1 MRKKLT
7 VLCFLSIAPLT
18 NAEVVLDGSL
28 GVAGS
33 LRGPNFQIDA
43 RLGQQVGSNLFHSFD
58 RFNLNSR
65 ESATFTG
72 PASINNL
79 ISRVTGGQVSHIDG
93 LFRSTMPQANV
104 YFINPAGVMFG
115 PNARLDVP
123 ASLYI
128 SSADYLKLGETGRF
142 DATTPNNSLLTVAP
156 PSAFGFLNSTPASI
170 GIEGSQLVL
179 KNEEK
184 FALRLAGIDHSV
196 DTLGLVGGDITLK
209 NAQLLTH
216 GNDAYFVSVASQ
228 GEAPINPIE
237 FTEGGFTAYGTVSLT
252 DATTN
257 PRYYGNVDTSGPGG
271 GSIFIRAGHFR
282 SNKGWLFADS
292 WGNQPGRGITI
303 HADGTVAL
311 ENSLVTAQA
320 YADGENFT
328 EASGA
333 AGQISITASDLSL
346 TGGSQIVGTSE
357 SAGMAGNIT
366 LSTHNDLLISGSD
379 STGLHSSVLSDSYG
393 SGNAGDIAI
402 SAGRLKME
410 AGTQMRTS
418 TQKGLGNAGNISLKV
433 GAVDILDGAQL
444 TVGVGSQ
451 EHREGTGK
459 GGTLSI
465 EASEYVLINGNNSG
479 LFGNLFTDTGQGG
492 QIQVNAPAVTVENG
506 GRIQTETVAD
516 GNAGQIVLNVD
527 TLTLS
532 EGGQI
537 SSSTLKGSG
546 QGGRVEITAQQA
558 LQIQGQNTGVRTNTG
573 GSGAGGTIDV
583 TAPKITIKNGGSLQ
597 AVTGHDGTAITGGS
611 GNGGQV
617 TLRADELQLENGII
631 LTGNFGEGKAG
642 NLVLRLENDLQ
653 LRGEQSLIDAS
664 TQGAGAGGQLDIQAR
679 QVYLTDGGS
688 LSTNS
693 SSDGDAG
700 NITLVLEETLEMQN
714 GSSIQA
720 ATKGRG
726 QGGRI
731 EIVAPHSVRIQGL
744 AFIAASTEGS
754 GAGGQLKIQTGQLQ
768 LTDKGYLSTDSF
780 GEGDAGSIVL
790 TLEDSL
796 QMQEEAK
803 IEAST
808 AVRGQGGLIEITA
821 QAILINSKAF
831 IAATTKGAGAGGNI
845 KLQAPKIQ
853 VTDGGNLFAMNQGG
867 QGDAGN
873 IVISAETVQVQGKHS
888 LIMLTTEG
896 SGQGGHLDIQA
907 RQLQVMNGGRLL
919 ASTISDG
926 NAGSLVLNLA
936 ETVQVVGEG
945 SQIVA
950 STQGAGQGGHMD
962 IQTGQLQLTEGG
974 LISASSDGSGDAGQI
989 VINLAETLQMQNGS
1003 SIQSATKSSGQ
1014 GGQIKIVVPH
1024 AVLIQGNAAIAASTQ
1039 GTGQGGQV
1047 EIQAGQLQLT
1057 EGGRISASS
1066 DGQGDAGQIVINLAE
1081 TLQMQNGSSIQSA
1094 TKSSGQGGQIKIV
1107 VPDAVLIQ
1115 GNAAITASTQGT
1127 GQGGQVE
1134 IKTGQLQLTEDSY
1147 ITASSS
1153 GQGDAGDI
1161 VLTLGD
1167 TLQMQ
1172 THSAIKTATTEAD
1185 GGNIEITAP
1194 NHFYLINSEISTSV
1208 GSGLGG
1214 GGNLTLVPQ
1223 FIILDGSKIIAEAY
1237 GGPGGNINIT
1247 TTGIYDSAAKS
1258 TDKVISASSQ
1268 FGVDG
1273 VVVVNSPDTD
1283 VSGSLLALPKNFIRI
1298 DEQLQPSCSA
1308 QIAENL
1314 SSLAMV
1320 ESEGVSNAVG
1330 DLLPSGPMLS
1340 DLSDVPTQISKT
1352 GPTPKL
1358 ALLLTG
1364 CQLGRSQPSTQR
1376 TPSTV
1381 IGQDNWK
1388 NRVISEQLF

>member
-7 VLCFLSIAPLT
+7 VLCFLGITPLT

-333 AGQISITASDLSL
+333 AGHIAITASDLSL

-357 SAGMAGNIT
+357 SAGRAGNIT
-366 LSTHNDLLISGSD
+366 LSAHNLLISGSN

-418 TQKGLGNAGNISLKV
+418 RQKGLGNAGNISLKV

-583 TAPKITIKNGGSLQ
+583 TAPKITLKNGGSLQ

-664 TQGAGAGGQLDIQAR
+664 TQGAGAGSQLDIQAR

-768 LTDKGYLSTDSF
+768 LTDKGYLSTNSF

-974 LISASSDGSGDAGQI
+974 LISASSDG
-989 VINLAETLQMQNGS
+989 
-1003 SIQSATKSSGQ
+1003 
-1014 GGQIKIVVPH
+1014 
-1024 AVLIQGNAAIAASTQ
+1024 
-1039 GTGQGGQV
+1039 
-1047 EIQAGQLQLT
+1047 
-1057 EGGRISASS
+1057 
-1066 DGQGDAGQIVINLAE
+1066 QGDAGQIVINLAE

-1094 TKSSGQGGQIKIV
+1094 TKRSGQGGQIKIV
-1107 VPDAVLIQ
+1107 VPHAVLIQ

-1134 IKTGQLQLTEDSY
+1134 IQTGQLQLTEDSY

-1214 GGNLTLVPQ
+1214 GGNLMLVPQ
-1223 FIILDGSKIIAEAY
+1223 FIILDSSKIIAEAY

-1298 DEQLQPSCSA
+1298 DEQLQPPCSA